1 MLRRRELLAYFIGAG
16 TAGTVLLGPYVLRI
30 VVTPMFLPDRSVP
43 LVPIVLLPVL
53 WGVWNALWAR
63 RHPRM
68 GIGAWGA
75 VLGFAAACGMN
86 GYLWAAGMWFRAA
99 ALLVAFLPAVYWLV
113 WGLVL
118 GPLNEALG
126 VEGRRA

>member
-1 MLRRRELLAYFIGAG
+1 MLRRRELLAYLIGAG
-16 TAGTVLLGPYVLRI
+16 IAGTVLVGPYVLRLVAMPI
-30 VVTPMFLPDRSVP
+30 FVPGRTVP

-68 GIGAWGA
+68 SIGAWGA
-75 VLGFAAACGMN
+75 TLGLAAACGMN
-86 GYLWAAGMWFRAA
+86 GYLWATDIWFRAA
-99 ALLVAFLPAVYWLV
+99 ALLVAFLPALYWLV
-113 WGLVL
+113 WHLVI

-126 VEGRRA
+126 VEGQRS